1 MYDNLITMNDIDVK
15 RSEKMK
21 EKVRY
26 VFYTQTIRR
35 QFRGADLTN
44 FMPLAHSI
52 PPENIGEVFL
62 MFSRGIEKDQW
73 HEMG

>member
-26 VFYTQTIRR
+26 VLVLK
-35 QFRGADLTN
+35 QFVGNLEAQ
-44 FMPLAHSI
+44 I
-52 PPENIGEVFL
+52 
-62 MFSRGIEKDQW
+62 
-73 HEMG
+73 

>member
-26 VFYTQTIRR
+26 VLTLK
-35 QFRGADLTN
+35 QFVGNLEAQ
-44 FMPLAHSI
+44 I
-52 PPENIGEVFL
+52 
-62 MFSRGIEKDQW
+62 
-73 HEMG
+73 

>member
-26 VFYTQTIRR
+26 VLTLK
-35 QFRGADLTN
+35 QFVGNLE
-44 FMPLAHSI
+44 SQI
-52 PPENIGEVFL
+52 
-62 MFSRGIEKDQW
+62 
-73 HEMG
+73 